1 MKYKCRVIPS
11 KPIILPGHMYAI
23 RRDTTLSLTLG
34 EINRC
39 LNYKAVVYAIKQN
52 GTMTKVNAG
61 NYVEIFKSYNVP
73 AKPPEVK
80 AEEKDVVV
88 NINIETPKVEVEV
101 VPDDSDIVVS
111 GNVDI
116 VGEEETITEVSPTI
130 ASIGTDNI
138 SIDTTDTI
146 DLDDPVVTDDTEIAV
161 TTTQDGTEIP
171 DVKGSL
177 DGTMVATEEDS
188 YTATLSN
195 DEETTSTNNNSTRTY
210 SKKRNN
216 KKY

>member
-80 AEEKDVVV
+80 AEEKGVVV

-101 VPDDSDIVVS
+101 VPNDSDIVIS

-116 VGEEETITEVSPTI
+116 IGEEETTTEESPTI
-130 ASIGTDNI
+130 ASIGTDNV

-161 TTTQDGTEIP
+161 TTTEDGTEIP

-195 DEETTSTNNNSTRTY
+195 DEETTSTNNNSTRKY